1 MAIDFGMLQGM
12 NPRMVNVDRQTPML
26 LPPDLRD
33 WVPADDLVHF
43 VIEAVESMNLSTL
56 SFNRR
61 GSGSEQYPPRMM
73 LSLLIYCYANG
84 LFSSRRIE
92 RATWH
97 HLAVR
102 YLTGDTHPDHDTI
115 CKFRREN
122 FEAVKEA
129 FVGVLQLA
137 RQMGVLKVGTV
148 SIDGT
153 HLKANASKSRT
164 VRYDRAGDLDRQ
176 LEGEI
181 VELLKKAE
189 QFDQQDGDDGQRLPE
204 QIARRSK
211 LREQIQQA
219 RAALEDQA
227 KARAQAERPEYERKL
242 AAYRACK
249 AQRRWGGP
257 QRTPMPPRDEV
268 KPGDSINLT
277 DPDSRVMRKNLG
289 ESYQQSYNAQATVD
303 ADGTMLMLA
312 AHVITAPAD
321 FGQLEVGVQKVD
333 PSLGQVKAALAD
345 AGYLKAES
353 IATLEQQGVDVYVAV
368 TREQNHADGRIELR
382 RTQDKPERMISTP
395 IVQAMHAKLNTKEA
409 RKTYRKRQQS
419 VEPVFGIIK
428 SAMGFRQFF
437 LRGLTNVSGEWS
449 LVGLAYNFKRLW
461 RLRQALAA

>member
-1 MAIDFGMLQGM
+1 MLRGM

-26 LPPDLRD
+26 LPPDLRE

-43 VIEAVESMNLSTL
+43 VIEAVESMKLSTL
-56 SFNRR
+56 AFNRR
-61 GSGSEQYPPRMM
+61 GSGSEQYPPKMM

-84 LFSSRRIE
+84 IFSSRRIE

-122 FEAVKEA
+122 FEAIKEA

-164 VRYDRAGDLDRQ
+164 VRYDRAGELDRQ

-189 QFDQQDGDDGQRLPE
+189 QCDQQDGDDGQRLPE
-204 QIARRSK
+204 QIARRTK

-219 RAALEDQA
+219 RAALEGQA

-249 AQRRWGGP
+249 TQRRWGGP
-257 QRTPMPPRDEV
+257 QRTPMPPGDEV

-277 DPDSRVMRKNLG
+277 DPDSRVMRKNAG

-321 FGQLEVGVQKVD
+321 FGHLETGVQKVD
-333 PSLGQVKAALAD
+333 PSLGSVKAALAD

-353 IATLEQQGVDVYVAV
+353 IAALEQQGVDVYVAV
-368 TREQNHADGRIELR
+368 TREQNRADGRIDLR
-382 RTQDKPERMISTP
+382 RSQDKPRRMISTP
-395 IVQAMHAKLNTKEA
+395 IVQAMHAKLNTQEA
-409 RKTYRKRQQS
+409 RQMYRKRRQS

-428 SAMGFRQFF
+428 SAMGFRQFL
-437 LRGLTNVSGEWS
+437 LRGLANVSGEWS